1 MIEGK
6 RTGQMKEMP
15 VYDGKTL
22 PEWAAELGLSAAAMR
37 IRVACC
43 GSLEGAVRIGANKRL
58 RQIYEGKNT
67 RAWAAELGISRQA
80 MYMRIHEYG
89 SLEGAVRAGKR
100 RRARHLYRGK
110 GIAEWAVELGM
121 SVGYVRQRMMMMMIA
136 GSLEG
141 AVELCRMAQRE
152 GRFFKRKRLQP
163 PKGVDFT
170 RGTLKEAADR
180 CGVSPPTIRMWR
192 LALGSGPSAKASG
205 NG

>member
-1 MIEGK
+1 
-6 RTGQMKEMP
+6 MKETT

-22 PEWAAELGLSAAAMR
+22 AEWAAELGLSADAMR
-37 IRVACC
+37 KRARCC

-100 RRARHLYRGK
+100 RRARHLYQGK
-110 GIAEWAVELGM
+110 DVAEWAVELGM
-121 SVGYVRQRMMMMMIA
+121 SVGYVRQRMMMMMMMTIA

-192 LALGSGPSAKASG
+192 LALGSGPSVKVG
-205 NG
+205 GDG

>member
-1 MIEGK
+1 
-6 RTGQMKEMP
+6 MKETT

-22 PEWAAELGLSAAAMR
+22 TEWAAELGLSAAAMR

-80 MYMRIHEYG
+80 MYMRIYEYG

-100 RRARHLYRGK
+100 RRIRHLYRGK
-110 GIAEWAVELGM
+110 GIAEWAVELGA
-121 SVGYVRQRMMMMMIA
+121 SAGYVRQRMATA

-141 AVELCRMAQRE
+141 AVELCRVAQTE

-163 PKGVDFT
+163 PKGVDFM

-192 LALGSGPSAKASG
+192 LALGSGPSVKVSG
-205 NG
+205 DG